1 MPRDVRRLRRA
12 LGIGIGLQWRAAKR
26 DTLIVVAMEI
36 VDAIVLG
43 AQLLVIRRILEL
55 LSQADRPEF
64 SAFVPALLGA
74 AATYAIRSVTRA
86 FISERRTV
94 IGDVVQRDVAER
106 VLSAAARADVSDFE
120 DPEFHD
126 RLRRVRAET
135 YRSVSNTVW
144 ALVTLGSQIT
154 VTISMIIVMATIAP
168 QVLAVGALSALP
180 FMWANRRRGQLFY
193 DVVVE
198 QTQLGRER
206 EYLENLVTNRSSV
219 PELRSLDLADHLVG
233 RIRTLYDLRIVAIR
247 RLAARRLRLALT
259 SSIVSSL
266 FAAAALALLVAV
278 AVDGRLTVAEAG
290 VAVLA
295 LQQVTNQ
302 LRGAVDVFGEVDAA
316 APFLDDFDRFERED
330 APRLQ
335 AAEEAG
341 EPLPTLETLA
351 MDNVSFTYP
360 GTESEVL
367 HAISF
372 TLSAGEV
379 IAVVGENGS
388 GKTTIAKLLA
398 GLYPPTSGTVRWN
411 DIDRS
416 SFDRA
421 SVRRSVSLVFQD
433 FGRYEV
439 TARENIA
446 FGDVSRMDD
455 MAAVHI
461 AGERAGVD
469 AFLDD
474 LPSGYGTLLSRS
486 FEHGVELSGGQWQR
500 VAIARAFFRD
510 APILVL
516 DEPTAAL
523 DPLAES
529 ELFKRLRALAVGRTV
544 LLISHRFST
553 VRSADRI
560 LVFDKGCLIEVGN
573 HDELMARR
581 GHYAEMF
588 TVQASPYSSS

>member
-26 DTLIVVAMEI
+26 DTLLVVSMQV
-36 VDAIVLG
+36 VDAMVLG
-43 AQLLVIRRILEL
+43 TQLLFIRRILEL
-55 LSQADRPEF
+55 LSRVDRPGF
-64 SAFVPALLGA
+64 STFVPALIGA
-74 AATYAIRSVTRA
+74 AGTYALRSVTRS
-86 FISERRTV
+86 FISERQSV
-94 IGDVVQRDVAER
+94 IGEVVQRDVAER
-106 VLSAAARADVSDFE
+106 VLSAAVRADVSDFE
-120 DPEFHD
+120 DPAFHD
-126 RLRRVRAET
+126 RLRRVRSET

-144 ALVTLGSQIT
+144 AVVTLGSQIT
-154 VTISMIIVMATIAP
+154 VTISMIVVLATIAP
-168 QVLAVGALSALP
+168 LVLVVGALGALP
-180 FMWANRRRGQLFY
+180 FMWANRRRSRLFY

-198 QTQLGRER
+198 QTHLGRER
-206 EYLENLVTNRSSV
+206 EYLENLVTTRASV
-219 PELRSLDLADHLVG
+219 PELRSLDLGDHLVG
-233 RIRTLYDLRIVAIR
+233 RIRKLYDLRISAMQRV
-247 RLAARRLRLALT
+247 AARRLRIALT
-259 SSIVSSL
+259 SSVVSSM

-278 AVDGRLTVAEAG
+278 AIDGGLTVAQAG

-302 LRGAVDVFGEVDAA
+302 LRGVVDVLGEVDAA
-316 APFLDDFDRFERED
+316 APFLEDFDRFERED
-330 APRLQ
+330 APRLH
-335 AAEEAG
+335 AVEHAG
-341 EPLPTLETLA
+341 EALPTLESLA
-351 MDNVSFTYP
+351 MDDVSFTYP
-360 GTESEVL
+360 GTDQEVL
-367 HAISF
+367 HNISF
-372 TLSAGEV
+372 TLKAGEV
-379 IAVVGENGS
+379 VAVVGENGS

-398 GLYPPTSGTVRWN
+398 GLYSPTAGAVRWN
-411 DIDRS
+411 GADRS
-416 SFDRA
+416 SFDRS

-439 TARENIA
+439 TAHENVA
-446 FGDVSRMDD
+446 FGDVSRLDD
-455 MAAVHI
+455 VAGVHV

-474 LPSGYGTLLSRS
+474 LPNGYGTLLSRS

-510 APILVL
+510 TPILVL

-523 DPLAES
+523 DPLAEH

-560 LVFDKGCLIEVGN
+560 LVLDSGHLIEVGN
-573 HDELMARR
+573 HDELMATN

-588 TVQASPYSSS
+588 NIQAAPYADS